1 MTLALRPTFSESW
14 YRVVQL
20 RPRLRPTAQIS
31 RQYFRGERWYVVRDP
46 AGNQFH
52 RLSDP
57 AYRFVG
63 LLDGSRTI
71 GEAWDLVGG
80 QLADDAPTQPE
91 VIQILSQLF
100 AANLIETDVTPDSAV
115 VLKRQKMHNQRQMQ
129 QKLMNIL
136 FPRIPVW
143 DPDMFIKTW
152 MPPIRLLL
160 SWLGAIVWLGVIIA
174 AIISIAPMWTELQGA
189 AKNAIDPGN
198 WAWLW
203 VTFVV
208 IKFIHEMGHAF
219 SCRRFGGEV
228 HEVGIMLLVL
238 VPTPYV
244 DASTAWAFPNKWKR
258 VFVGAGGM
266 IFELFV
272 AAICAF
278 IWKATY
284 GSGSNLVNQLA
295 YNTMLIASVSTIVFN
310 ANPLLRYDGYYI
322 LSDFWEIPN
331 LQRKASEYALG
342 LVKRHIFRV
351 KQQQPLPPLKQRIE
365 LLVYAIA
372 SSGYRVFVSLAIAY
386 MLFFTLPQEIKVV
399 GLIMGATA
407 FGTFAIFPL
416 FKLAKYLAT
425 EPELHRKRGRA
436 VAFSLAVA
444 AILIAL
450 VGIVKF
456 PVTVRAE
463 GVLEAAARQTLRVE
477 TPGFVEKVLVKDGD
491 VVKQGQLLIVLRN
504 DDETNKLMTSAIDL
518 QVVGLELQSSR
529 VGDAAKYAIDLER
542 QNRLTKILSEQK
554 DKVGKL
560 EIRSPINGRVV
571 APQIDNLKG
580 SFLPKAQEVA
590 EVTEVKDLEAFV
602 LIDQADRDRLNNV
615 GIGNYHAELRVAGD
629 INRVVPVTNN
639 IRIGPAAKREVRSAA
654 LTHAGG
660 GTEAPDASDPKG
672 TTTAAQNYEAR
683 LIFNNPVRPD
693 APDEQLFYPGQ
704 RAYVRFKSNQPEPLA
719 MQAYRWFQQLT
730 MQSSQS

>member
-1 MTLALRPTFSESW
+1 MSLALRPTFSESW
-14 YRVVQL
+14 YRVVNL

-31 RQYFRGERWYVVRDP
+31 RQYYRGERWYVVRDP

-115 VLKRQKMHNQRQMQ
+115 VLKRQKLHNQRQMQ

-136 FPRIPVW
+136 FPRIPIW
-143 DPDMFIKTW
+143 DPDRFIRGW
-152 MPPIRLLL
+152 MPVIKLMI
-160 SWLGAIVWLGVIIA
+160 SWLGAAIWLAVIIGA
-174 AIISIAPMWTELQGA
+174 VIAVAPMWDELQAA

-203 VTFVV
+203 VTFVL

-272 AAICAF
+272 AAVCAF

-284 GSGSNLVNQLA
+284 GSGDNLINQLA
-295 YNTMLIASVSTIVFN
+295 YNTLLIASVSTIVFN

-331 LQRKASEYALG
+331 LQRKSTEYALG

-351 KQQQPLPPLKQRIE
+351 KLQQPLPPLKQRIE
-365 LLVYAIA
+365 LFVYAIT
-372 SSGYRVFVSLAIAY
+372 SSCYRIFVSLAIAY

-407 FGTFAIFPL
+407 MITFAIFPL
-416 FKLAKYLAT
+416 FKLTKYLAT

-436 VAFSLAVA
+436 IAFTVAVA
-444 AILIAL
+444 ALLIAV
-450 VGIVKF
+450 VGIIRF

-463 GVLEAAARQTLRVE
+463 GILEAAARQTLRVQ
-477 TPGFVEKVLVKDGD
+477 TPGFVDKVLVKDGD
-491 VVKQGQLLIVLRN
+491 LVEKGQLLMVLRN
-504 DDETNKLMTSAIDL
+504 EEETTKLATDTIEYDI
-518 QVVGLELQSSR
+518 VGMELRSSR
-529 VGDAAKYAIDLER
+529 VADAAKYTVDLER
-542 QNRLTKILSEQK
+542 QIRLERLLKEQK
-554 DKVGKL
+554 DKVTKL
-560 EIRSPINGRVV
+560 ELRSPIAGRVV
-571 APQIDNLKG
+571 APELHNLHG
-580 SFLPKAQEVA
+580 TFLPKATEIVT
-590 EVTEVKDLEAFV
+590 VTEVKNLEAFV
-602 LIDQADRDRLNNV
+602 MIDQADRDRLTRT
-615 GIGNYHAELRVAGD
+615 GDYSAELRVAGD
-629 INRVVPVTNN
+629 VDTVVPVTNN
-639 IRIGPAAKREVRSAA
+639 IFISPAAKREVRSAA

-660 GTEAPDASDPKG
+660 GTAAPDAKDPKG
-672 TTTAAQNYEAR
+672 TTTATQNYEAR
-683 LIFNNPVRPD
+683 LVFNNP
-693 APDEQLFYPGQ
+693 DEGYFPGQ
-704 RAYVRFKSNQPEPLA
+704 RAYVRFKSKNPEPLA
-719 MQAYRWFQQLT
+719 VQAYRWFQQLT
-730 MQSSQS
+730 MQSTQS